1 MGGLH
6 YNQTHTDGIHQP
18 FNWVWADSTERTAE
32 TVVTADINK
41 IGLQED
47 TGIVYR
53 LEDTVPTWTP
63 FAGVTA
69 LNDLTDVD
77 AATPTNGDIL
87 VYNSVSGNWENT
99 PASTLSNHIIEDAVT
114 AAITPAVALYHRTT
128 GTSAQGFGTGLD
140 VYAENPAGSD
150 EIMGSLNFLFSDTA
164 PYNYKEA
171 RLNLTDG
178 NGVYQIPV
186 LRIGGI
192 YTNPITNPNKIGV
205 GSIDLQTYRSANTD
219 TTIGDYSC
227 ILGGFNNSVYAG
239 RSGIVAADNSLITAN
254 SDVNIVVGGNNH
266 YIDSTDNVNGI
277 FGGRRNTITGYRQNF
292 ILGSY
297 RATIDGNGRYSS
309 ILSGYRNHIY
319 QSNYAGIVLGRQ
331 NTISESDYSF
341 ISSGRDNYIY
351 QSHRSVIVG
360 GYLGLISGI
369 DYGFIG
375 GGNYNRI
382 DGGAGSQNFIGM
394 GLNNRIYASY
404 YGLIGDGYGNIIS
417 APDSYNVIVNGENNQ
432 IQGIVKGDRCLI
444 GTGSSNF
451 IQETGYGSILN
462 GKSNHVGSGST
473 SAYGLILTGTSNLV
487 VSSMGTIITGKGAYV
502 NNYAQVASAGGTTDG
517 QGTIQMV
524 ANRTVTHSGTGA
536 YELYLDNTAER
547 INIAAGS
554 VWTFET
560 LIVGSDATLAKRQSY
575 IINGAISNVGG
586 TTTILA
592 SNKTVVYEDDANFDA
607 NVNTASG
614 YLIVEVSDSGSS
626 GTTMKW
632 TATIRTAEI
641 TP

>member
-1 MGGLH
+1 MALH
-6 YNQTHTDGIHQP
+6 SDLTQGSIHTI
-18 FNWVWADSTERTAE
+18 FNWIWADGVERAAE
-32 TVVTADINK
+32 TIDIDDINK

-53 LEDTVPTWTP
+53 LEDTTPTWTP
-63 FAGVTA
+63 FAGATA
-69 LNDLTDVD
+69 LDDLTDVD
-77 AATPTNGDIL
+77 ANSPSNLDIL
-87 VYNSVSGNWENT
+87 VYNSVSGNWE
-99 PASTLSNHIIEDAVT
+99 AVAGSTLSTHTIEDAVT
-114 AAITPAVALYHRTT
+114 TVITPAVTLYHRTT
-128 GTSAQGFGTGLD
+128 GTAAQGFGTGLD
-140 VYAENPAGSD
+140 VYAENPGGSD
-150 EIMGSLNFLFSDTA
+150 TKLGGFEFSFGNISGS
-164 PYNYKEA
+164 YNYPA
-171 RLNLTDG
+171 FDLNLTDTYE
-178 NGVYQIPV
+178 NRNPV
-186 LRIGGI
+186 FRIGAPFEN
-192 YTNPITNPNKIGV
+192 TITPLPVGL
-205 GSIDLQTYRSANTD
+205 GSIDLQTYRSANTQ
-219 TTIGDYSC
+219 TSQGEYSA
-227 ILGGFNNSVYAG
+227 ILGAVESTMYGTNC
-239 RSGIVAADNSLITAN
+239 LITGGDN
-254 SDVNIVVGGNNH
+254 HNIGSSISRSAIIGG
-266 YIDSTDNVNGI
+266 TT
-277 FGGRRNTITGYRQNF
+277 NTITGSGDVHS
-292 ILGSY
+292 ILGGKSNTVNSDNLFNY
-297 RATIDGNGRYSS
+297 NSIVNGQSNTIDDASKFSTIGGSR
-309 ILSGYRNHIY
+309 LSHIY
-319 QSNYAGIVLGRQ
+319 QSVHG
-331 NTISESDYSF
+331 TI
-341 ISSGRDNYIY
+341 I
-351 QSHRSVIVG
+351 G
-360 GYLGLISGI
+360 GYAGLISGI

-382 DGGAGSQNFIGM
+382 DGGAGSQNFIGI

-404 YGLIGDGYGNIIS
+404 YGFIGDGYGNIIS

-487 VSSMGTIITGKGAYV
+487 VSSMGTVITGKGAYV
-502 NNYAQVASAGGTTDG
+502 NNYAQVVSAGGTTDG

-536 YELYLDNTAER
+536 YELYLDNTVER